1 MTFPVMKPQ
10 LPRAAKLAKYLKQID
25 ANHWYSNGGP
35 LLKEY
40 EARLADRFKASVV
53 ATSSGTSALTAAI
66 IALGL
71 PRDSVIACP
80 AYTFTATPAAI
91 VAAGH
96 IPSFFDVDKDGFTIL
111 NEPESQAMIVVAPFG
126 NPIAAMRGNGKMMMV
141 VDAAAGFDSM
151 HEFVHDVPV
160 VISTHCTKVMGTGE
174 GGFVACTDTD
184 FLAKVHTIINQGID
198 PYRAVPF
205 TGINGKMSEYHAAVG
220 MAELDGW
227 EAKRE
232 KWKQVQHWY
241 KDACPYVTSTHL
253 VSVPDAA
260 EAKKMLADKGID
272 TRVSWY
278 GCHHH
283 AAYKDFPRSNL
294 PMAEHLM
301 RTQLALPKYIDMTK
315 EDVDYI
321 LEALKGCTL
330 Q

>member
-1 MTFPVMKPQ
+1 MIPIMRPK
-10 LPRAAKLAKYLKQID
+10 LPPARKLAKYLKQID
-25 ANHWYSNGGP
+25 ANHWFSNSGP

-40 EARLADRFKASVV
+40 EARLADRFKAPVV

-66 IALGL
+66 IALEL
-71 PRDSVIACP
+71 PKGSHIACP
-80 AYTFTATPAAI
+80 SYTFVATPAAI

-96 IPSFFDVDKDGFTIL
+96 VPFFCDVDTDGYMVMDQ
-111 NEPESQAMIVVAPFG
+111 PRVQAIVVVAPFG
-126 NPIAAMRGNGKMMMV
+126 KGIEAFRGPKSDIPMI

-151 HEFVHDVPV
+151 QDAVHDIPV
-160 VISTHCTKVMGTGE
+160 VFSTHCTKVMGTGE
-174 GGFVACTDTD
+174 GGFLACTDTD

-232 KWKQVQHWY
+232 KWKRVQHWY
-241 KDACPYVTSTHL
+241 KDTSPHVTSTHL

-260 EAKKMLADKGID
+260 EAKKMLAAKGID

-278 GCHHH
+278 GCANL
-283 AAYKDFPRSNL
+283 AAYKDFPRTEL
-294 PMAEHLM
+294 PVTEHLM
-301 RTQLALPKYIDMTK
+301 RTQLALPKYIGMSQ
-315 EDVDYI
+315 EDVEYI
-321 LEALKGCTL
+321 LEALKGCVL